1 MKDELSQ
8 AQSKLETKDR
18 QLDAIIDKQA
28 QLAQSLENKTH
39 LRNENTKRDMQV
51 LKMEKEV
58 AIKQNARL
66 NSQLIEK
73 NKRIESLKRTLK
85 DARASKFTF
94 YLLVITLILILQISS
109 QSV

>member
-1 MKDELSQ
+1 MQRPRKPGSKSELRIGSLRIGFTDW
-8 AQSKLETKDR
+8 SNLER
-18 QLDAIIDKQA
+18 
-28 QLAQSLENKTH
+28 
-39 LRNENTKRDMQV
+39 LRNKNIKRDMKV

-66 NSQLIEK
+66 NSQLIRK
-73 NKRIESLKRTLK
+73 NKRIQSLKRTLK
-85 DARASKFTF
+85 DERASKFTF

>member
-1 MKDELSQ
+1 MQRSRKSGSTSELRIGALRIGVTGS
-8 AQSKLETKDR
+8 SNLER
-18 QLDAIIDKQA
+18 
-28 QLAQSLENKTH
+28 
-39 LRNENTKRDMQV
+39 LRNEKLKRDMQV

-66 NSQLIEK
+66 NSQLIRK
-73 NKRIESLKRTLK
+73 NKRIQSLKRTLK
-85 DARASKFTF
+85 DERASKFTF